1 MLKSLDIRGLFGA
14 FDYQIQIPENGDT
27 LILTGPNGSGKTTIF
42 RMIESLSNLDLLYF
56 YSIPF
61 KFIGVDFGEYVMSIF
76 SLDKEGNEQD
86 LQDEESLPQHSIRF
100 VIHNREKK
108 DIGYFDINADLL
120 EKANQSYRIL
130 LYESQPFTDDRIS
143 ETERNVGIFQELLK
157 LQQTAVGLKPV
168 LGIVRPHA
176 HFIRAQRLEYTD
188 NNERKNAIKEVSKN
202 INKILDKSY
211 FSYLENSQ
219 KIDSSFINVLMREN
233 TVISRADYKR
243 AVASMS
249 QIVRSLN
256 GYGLEVNFRFPEY
269 IEEKSVILHSYV
281 TETQKKLSVFD
292 NLLAELSLFMELI
305 KEKTFSNKSI
315 EIRKGSGLKAFSTV
329 DHGEI
334 PLDRLSSGE
343 KNELIM
349 LYYFIFTLEKGEIL
363 MIDEPEISLHIAWQM
378 EFLKEIEQIA
388 KLKDVKV
395 LIATH
400 SPQIIG
406 SQWDKCYDLYE
417 AMHPEEFVTET
428 ESETEEA

>member
-14 FDYQIQIPENGDT
+14 FDYQIKIPENGDT

-61 KFIGVDFGEYVMSIF
+61 KLINIDFGEYIMNIF
-76 SLDKEGNEQD
+76 SLDKEDNEKD
-86 LQDEESLPQHSIRF
+86 LQDEESMPQHCIRF
-100 VIHNREKK
+100 VMHNREKK
-108 DIGYFDINADLL
+108 YMGHFDINPNLL
-120 EKANQSYRIL
+120 EKANRSYRIL
-130 LYESQPFTDDRIS
+130 LYERRAIRNDKIS
-143 ETERNVGIFQELLK
+143 ETENNVEILQELLK
-157 LQQTAVGLKPV
+157 LQSTAMGLMPI
-168 LGIVRPHA
+168 LGIVRPQA

-188 NNERKNAIKEVSKN
+188 KNERKDTITEVSNN
-202 INKILDKSY
+202 ISKILDESY

-219 KIDSSFINVLMREN
+219 KIDASFINVLMREN
-233 TVISRADYKR
+233 TEINKNDYKK
-243 AVASMS
+243 AVDSMKQIVAS
-249 QIVRSLN
+249 LKE
-256 GYGLEVNFRFPEY
+256 YGIEVNFGFPEY
-269 IEEKSVILHSYV
+269 FDEKAVILNSYV
-281 TETQKKLSVFD
+281 AETQRKLSVFY
-292 NLLAELSLFMELI
+292 NLLAELGLFMELI
-305 KEKTFSNKSI
+305 KDKSFSNKTIKISK
-315 EIRKGSGLKAFSTV
+315 ENGLQVFSTV
-329 DHGEI
+329 DQGEI

-388 KLKDVKV
+388 RLKDVKV
-395 LIATH
+395 LVATH

-417 AMHPEEFVTET
+417 AMHPEEFLTEN
-428 ESETEEA
+428 EIEEA

>member
-61 KFIGVDFGEYVMSIF
+61 KFIGVDFGEYLMNIF
-76 SLDKEGNEQD
+76 SLDKEANEQD

-100 VIHNREKK
+100 VIHNRDKK
-108 DIGYFDINADLL
+108 YIGHFDINANLL
-120 EKANQSYRIL
+120 EKANRSYHIL
-130 LYESQPFTDDRIS
+130 LYERRAIRNDKIS
-143 ETERNVGIFQELLK
+143 KIENNVEIFQELLK
-157 LQQTAVGLKPV
+157 LQPTAMGLKPI
-168 LGIVRPHA
+168 LGIVRPQT
-176 HFIRAQRLEYTD
+176 HFIRAQRLEYVD
-188 NNERKNAIKEVSKN
+188 KNERKDAITEVSKN
-202 INKILDKSY
+202 INKILDESY
-211 FSYLENSQ
+211 FAYLENSQ
-219 KIDSSFINVLMREN
+219 KIDASFINVLMREN
-233 TVISRADYKR
+233 TILSKDDYKK
-243 AVASMS
+243 AVDSMK
-249 QIVRSLN
+249 QTVGSLKE
-256 GYGLEVNFRFPEY
+256 YGLEVNFGFPEY
-269 IEEKSVILHSYV
+269 IDDKSVILHSYV

-315 EIRKGSGLKAFSTV
+315 EIKKGSGLKVFSSI
-329 DHGEI
+329 DHGEV

-378 EFLKEIEQIA
+378 EFLKEIERIA
-388 KLKDVKV
+388 KLKDVRV

-417 AMHPEEFVTET
+417 AMHPDEFLAEP
-428 ESETEEA
+428 EN

>member
-42 RMIESLSNLDLLYF
+42 RMIESLSTLDLLYF

-61 KFIGVDFGEYVMSIF
+61 KFLGIDYGEYIMNIF
-76 SLDKEGNEQD
+76 PLDKDGNRHD

-100 VIHNREKK
+100 VIHDNKK
-108 DIGYFDINADLL
+108 EMLGFFDVDSALL
-120 EKANQSYRIL
+120 ERAKNNYRIL
-130 LYESQPFTDDRIS
+130 LYERRAVNDNKIS
-143 ETERNVGIFQELLK
+143 ETEYNVGIFQELLK
-157 LQQTAVGLKPV
+157 LQPMAKGLMPV
-168 LGIVRPHA
+168 LGIMRPQA
-176 HFIRAQRLEYTD
+176 QFIRAQRLEYIEK
-188 NNERKNAIKEVSKN
+188 NVRKGAITKISEN
-202 INKILDKSY
+202 ISREIEKSY
-211 FSYLENSQ
+211 YAYLENSQ
-219 KIDSSFINVLMREN
+219 KIDASFINVLMREN
-233 TVISRADYKR
+233 AEINKESYEQAVEGMTQTVDNLRGHGIDVSF
-243 AVASMS
+243 
-249 QIVRSLN
+249 
-256 GYGLEVNFRFPEY
+256 GFPEY
-269 IEEKSVILHSYV
+269 REDKAVILNSYM

-292 NLLAELSLFMELI
+292 SLLAELGLFTSLI
-305 KEKTFSNKSI
+305 NEKTFSNKSI
-315 EIRKGSGLKAFSTV
+315 RITKENGLQAISTI
-329 DHGEI
+329 DYGEI

-417 AMHPEEFVTET
+417 AMHPEEFLTEP
-428 ESETEEA
+428 EIEEA